1 MKTVSILS
9 IALFGL
15 ISFSSKAQFFTNTV
29 FNRKAAYIEV
39 FGTGIGATA
48 NYEYLFKDQ
57 GIKQGIKFGAGYSA
71 DLFDENN
78 PRIVSGNLEY
88 ITFAGSRQHQIEA
101 GLGLTF
107 QYKYYSKISQEK
119 VYYITNS
126 DALTT
131 YKDHTYK
138 FRRVGPAIV
147 PRIGYRYQTPDGGL
161 VLRIAYTPLLY
172 FINTEK
178 EFYDGALLTKK
189 SIPFQTKMAW
199 GGISIGFSFY

>member
-1 MKTVSILS
+1 MKSLSILS
-9 IALFGL
+9 LAFFGL

-29 FNRKAAYIEV
+29 FNRKAAYIEL

-48 NYEYLFKDQ
+48 NYEYLYKDN
-57 GIKQGIKFGAGYSA
+57 GIKQGIKGGAGYFA
-71 DLFDENN
+71 DLFDANQ

-101 GLGLTF
+101 GLGLAF
-107 QYKYYSKISQEK
+107 QYKYYQKNWQSPT
-119 VYYITNS
+119 YYISNS
-126 DALTT
+126 DTLTT
-131 YKDHTYK
+131 YTDHQYK

-161 VLRIAYTPLLY
+161 VLRVAYTPLLY

-178 EFYDGALLTKK
+178 EFYDGELLSKK

>member
-9 IALFGL
+9 TAIFGL

-29 FNRKAAYIEV
+29 FNRKAAYMEV
-39 FGTGIGATA
+39 FGTGIGATL
-48 NYEYLFKDQ
+48 NYEYLHVDN
-57 GIKQGIKFGAGYSA
+57 GIKQGIKGGAGYSV
-71 DLFDENN
+71 DLFDSNL
-78 PRIVSGNLEY
+78 PRIISGNIEY

-107 QYKYYSKISQEK
+107 QYKYYSKISQET
-119 VYYITNS
+119 VYYIINS
-126 DALTT
+126 DTLTT

-138 FRRVGPAIV
+138 FKRVGPSIV

-178 EFYDGALLTKK
+178 EFYDGVLLSKK

>member
-1 MKTVSILS
+1 MKTVSILT
-9 IALFGL
+9 IAFFGL
-15 ISFSSKAQFFTNTV
+15 ISFSGKAQFFTNTV
-29 FNRKAAYIEV
+29 FNRKAAYLEV

-48 NYEYLFKDQ
+48 NYEYLYKDN
-57 GIKQGIKFGAGYSA
+57 GIKQGIKGGAGYFA
-71 DLFDENN
+71 DLFDANQ
-78 PRIVSGNLEY
+78 PQILSGNIEY

-107 QYKYYSKISQEK
+107 QYKYYQKNWQSPT
-119 VYYITNS
+119 YYISNS
-126 DALTT
+126 DTLTT
-131 YKDHTYK
+131 YTDHQYK
-138 FRRVGPAIV
+138 FRRVGPAVV

-161 VLRIAYTPLLY
+161 VLRLAYTPLLY

-178 EFYDGALLTKK
+178 EFYDGAVLSKT

>member
-1 MKTVSILS
+1 MRIVSIF
-9 IALFGL
+9 IIVLFTI
-15 ISFSSKAQFFTNTV
+15 ISFSAKGQFFTNTV
-29 FNRKAAYIEV
+29 FNRKATYVEL
-39 FGTGIGATA
+39 FGTGIGATL
-48 NYEYLFKDQ
+48 NYEYLHVDQ
-57 GIKQGIKFGAGYSA
+57 GFKKGIRGGAGYFT
-71 DLFDENN
+71 DLFDKNN
-78 PRIVSGNLEY
+78 SKIISGNFEY
-88 ITFAGSRQHQIEA
+88 LTFTGSQKHQIEA

-107 QYKYYSKISQEK
+107 QYKYYNKNSQEK
-119 VYYITNS
+119 VYYISNADTV
-126 DALTT
+126 TT
-131 YKDHTYK
+131 YVDHQYK

-178 EFYDGALLTKK
+178 EFYDGAVMSKK

>member
-1 MKTVSILS
+1 MKTVSILT
-9 IALFGL
+9 IAFFGL
-15 ISFSSKAQFFTNTV
+15 ISFSGKAQFFTNTV

-48 NYEYLFKDQ
+48 NYEYLYKDN
-57 GIKQGIKFGAGYSA
+57 GIKQGIKGGAGYFA
-71 DLFDENN
+71 DLFDANQ
-78 PRIVSGNLEY
+78 PRILSGNIEY

-107 QYKYYSKISQEK
+107 QYKYYQKNWQSPT
-119 VYYITNS
+119 YYISNS
-126 DALTT
+126 DTLTT
-131 YKDHTYK
+131 YTDHQYK

-178 EFYDGALLTKK
+178 EFYDGALLSKT

>member
-1 MKTVSILS
+1 MKSLSILS
-9 IALFGL
+9 LAFFGL

-29 FNRKAAYIEV
+29 FNRKAAYIEL

-48 NYEYLFKDQ
+48 NYEYLYKDN
-57 GIKQGIKFGAGYSA
+57 GIKQGIKGGAGYFA
-71 DLFDENN
+71 DLFDANN

-88 ITFAGSRQHQIEA
+88 VTFAGSRQHQIEA
-101 GLGLTF
+101 GLGLAF
-107 QYKYYSKISQEK
+107 QYKYYQKNWQSPT
-119 VYYITNS
+119 YYISNS
-126 DALTT
+126 DTLTT
-131 YKDHTYK
+131 YTDHQYK
-138 FRRVGPAIV
+138 FRRVGPAVV

-178 EFYDGALLTKK
+178 EFYDGTLLSKK

>member
-9 IALFGL
+9 IAFFGL

-29 FNRKAAYIEV
+29 FNRKAAYLEV

-48 NYEYLFKDQ
+48 NYEYLYKDN
-57 GIKQGIKFGAGYSA
+57 GIKQGIKGGAGYFA
-71 DLFDENN
+71 DLFDANQ
-78 PRIVSGNLEY
+78 PRILSGNLEY

-101 GLGLTF
+101 GLGLAF
-107 QYKYYSKISQEK
+107 QYKYYQKNWQSPT
-119 VYYITNS
+119 YYISNS
-126 DALTT
+126 DTLTT
-131 YKDHTYK
+131 YTDHQYK
-138 FRRVGPAIV
+138 FRRVGPAVV

-161 VLRIAYTPLLY
+161 VLRVAYTPLLY

-178 EFYDGALLTKK
+178 EFYDGAVLSKT